1 MRRSAAKFGIIRDMK
16 LHTAQ
21 ILALLAIAGLAG
33 CNPGDGTQQF
43 ADGERA
49 YAARDLR
56 KAEKLFARAAEL
68 DPANADAFLMLAR
81 ARLDLGD
88 LEGAKGAADSASV
101 LAGGDC
107 DIAATVAQIAYHI
120 GDYDAAEKG
129 FLRLAE
135 DVALSPHIRSQA
147 YTDLGIVQMTR
158 EERDAARV
166 SFLAALKLDRR
177 RNPAAYYH
185 LGMLYRDAYSYAEAA
200 QEQFELFVRL
210 PDAPVDKVLK
220 VQRDVLPAIRE
231 KILRATAQ
239 VPNAAN
245 RDSQASAAAL
255 EKAEAAAKKGN
266 YKVALEQYKVA
277 LQKDP
282 LSYPAAIGIARAYAR
297 DKAAASR
304 KSAFDAYCTAA
315 KLKPMHMQ
323 TLLDAARLAG
333 EQRQWITAVE
343 LYSRAVAA
351 NPVKLD
357 AIDGLIRAL
366 ENVPGNA
373 KTARLYLK
381 YRKML

>member
-1 MRRSAAKFGIIRDMK
+1 MK
-16 LHTAQ
+16 IHTAQ
-21 ILALLAIAGLAG
+21 ILALLAVAGLAG

-43 ADGERA
+43 AEGERA

-56 KAEKLFARAAEL
+56 KAEKLFARASEL

-81 ARLDLGD
+81 ARIDLGD
-88 LEGAKGAADSASV
+88 IEGAKVAADTASS

-107 DIAATVAQIAYHI
+107 DIAATVAQIAYHME
-120 GDYDAAEKG
+120 DYDAAEAG
-129 FLRLAE
+129 FRKLAA
-135 DVALSPHIRSQA
+135 DTALSPHIRSQA

-166 SFLAALKLDRR
+166 SFLAALRLDRR

-210 PDAPVDKVLK
+210 QDAPQAKVVK
-220 VQRDVLPAIRE
+220 VQRDILPAIRE
-231 KILRATAQ
+231 TILRAAAQ
-239 VPNAAN
+239 TPNAAT
-245 RDSQASAAAL
+245 RDSQASAAAIAS
-255 EKAEAAAKKGN
+255 AEAAAKKGN
-266 YKVALEQYKVA
+266 WKTAAESYEKALK
-277 LQKDP
+277 LDP
-282 LSYPAAIGIARAYAR
+282 LSYPAAIGVAKARGR
-297 DKAAASR
+297 TNSPDSR
-304 KSAFDAYCTAA
+304 KRAFAAYCTAA

-333 EQRQWITAVE
+333 ELGQWITAVE

-357 AIDGLIRAL
+357 AVDGLIRAL
-366 ENVPGNA
+366 GKVPGNA
-373 KTARLYLK
+373 KNAKLYQK
-381 YRKML
+381 YRDML